1 MGLPVLILGES
12 GSGKTTS
19 LRNFKSGEV
28 GIISVI
34 NKPLPF
40 RGDLKAYPLNKN
52 AKQKNVNRYALLRTV
67 LSGSKTKTMV
77 IDDSQYLICYDSFDR
92 AKIKGYDKFTDMA
105 VNFKELIDF
114 VIDDLPEDMTVYFLH
129 HIETTDDGKKK
140 VKTIGK
146 MLDQQ
151 LTVEGLFTIVLL
163 CEANKSEHCFITQ
176 SDGSTTCKSPMGMFD
191 EKIDNDLKLVDKTI
205 REYYGL

>member
-1 MGLPVLILGES
+1 MGIPILILGES
-12 GSGKTTS
+12 GAGKTTS
-19 LRNFKSGEV
+19 LRNFKDGEV

-40 RGDLKAYPLNKN
+40 RNSLKTYPLNKK
-52 AKQKNVNRYALLRTV
+52 AKQAGVDRYALLRKV
-67 LSGSKTKTMV
+67 LSSSKTKTMV
-77 IDDSQYLICYDSFDR
+77 IDDSQYLIAYDSFDKAR
-92 AKIKGYDKFTDMA
+92 IKGYDKFTDMA
-105 VNFKELIDF
+105 VSFKELIDF

-129 HIETTDDGKKK
+129 HIETADDGRKK

-163 CEANKSEHCFITQ
+163 CEANKSGHFFTTQ
-176 SDGSTTCKSPMGMFD
+176 SDGTTTCKSPMGMFD
-191 EKIDNDLKLVDKTI
+191 EKIDNDLKAVDKTV
-205 REYYGL
+205 REYYQL

>member
-1 MGLPVLILGES
+1 MGIPILILGES

-19 LRNFKSGEV
+19 LRNFEPGAV
-28 GIISVI
+28 GVISVI

-40 RGDLKAYPLNKN
+40 KSSLKTYPLNKN
-52 AKQKNVNRYALLRTV
+52 AKLKNTSRYTLLRAI
-67 LSGSKTKTMV
+67 LKAAKTKTMV

-105 VNFKELIDF
+105 INFKELIDF
-114 VIDDLPEDMTVYFLH
+114 VIDELPDDMTVYFLH
-129 HIETTDDGKKK
+129 HIETSDDGKKK
-140 VKTIGK
+140 IKTIGK

-163 CEANKSEHCFITQ
+163 CEVNKSEHYFITQ
-176 SDGSTTCKSPMGMFD
+176 SDGSTTCKSPVGMFE
-191 EKIDNDLKLVDKTI
+191 EKIDNDLKLVDATI